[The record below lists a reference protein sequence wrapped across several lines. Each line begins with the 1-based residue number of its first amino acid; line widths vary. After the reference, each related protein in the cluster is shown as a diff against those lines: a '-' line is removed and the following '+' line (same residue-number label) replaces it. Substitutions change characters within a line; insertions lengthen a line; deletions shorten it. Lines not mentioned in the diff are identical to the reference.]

1 MKVGDGFAATTG
13 LFRGFDMHISHIAAP
28 VTSKPYADVTG
39 VILAGG
45 RSRRMGQDK
54 ATLEVA
60 GATLFDRTLTMLCG
74 LFPRVLIAGDRPDL
88 TRPEVPCVPDIY
100 PGSALGGIHGALSA
114 ASTPWIFVVPCDLA
128 YPDPELVRFILG
140 HRDGCDIVL
149 PRTPSGLEPVFALY
163 HRNCLPAMEEML
175 ARGDYRIYD
184 FYDQVHVCYLDA
196 AILPAGWQRA
206 LLNLNTPEDLR
217 RMDKEA
223 P

>member
-1 MKVGDGFAATTG
+1 
-13 LFRGFDMHISHIAAP
+13 MHISHIVAP
-28 VTSKPYADVTG
+28 VTAKPYTDVTG

-60 GATLFDRTLTMLCG
+60 GTTLFARTLAMLRG
-74 LFPRVLIAGDRPDL
+74 LFPCVLIAGDRPDL
-88 TRPEVPCVPDIY
+88 ARAEVPCVPDIY
-100 PGSALGGIHGALSA
+100 PGSALGGIHGGLA
-114 ASTPWIFVVPCDLA
+114 AATTPWIFVAPCDLA
-128 YPDPELVRFILG
+128 YPDPELARFILG
-140 HRDGCDIVL
+140 HRDGYDVVV
-149 PRTPSGLEPVFALY
+149 PRTPGGFEPVFALY
-163 HRNCLPAMEEML
+163 HRNCLPAMEAML

-184 FYDQVHVCYLDA
+184 FYEQMQVRYLA
-196 AILPAGWQRA
+196 AEELPPGWERS

>member
-1 MKVGDGFAATTG
+1 
-13 LFRGFDMHISHIAAP
+13 MHISHTATTEMKE
-28 VTSKPYADVTG
+28 VYADVTG

-60 GATLFDRTLTMLCG
+60 GATLFDRTLAMLHGFFSCI
-74 LFPRVLIAGDRPDL
+74 LIAGDRPDL
-88 TRPEVPCVPDIY
+88 AQPEVPCVPDIY
-100 PGSALGGIHGALSA
+100 PGSALGGIHGGLSA
-114 ASTPWIFVVPCDLA
+114 AATPWIFVAPCDLA
-128 YPDPELVRFILG
+128 FPDPELVRFILG

-149 PRTPSGLEPVFALY
+149 PRTPGGLEPVFALY
-163 HRNCLPAMEEML
+163 HKNCLPAMQEML

-184 FYDQVHVCYLDA
+184 FYDQVRVRYLDA
-196 AILPAGWQRA
+196 ETLPVDWQRA

-217 RMDKEA
+217 RMNKEA

>member
-1 MKVGDGFAATTG
+1 
-13 LFRGFDMHISHIAAP
+13 MHISHIAAAEL
-28 VTSKPYADVTG
+28 TKTYADVTG

-45 RSRRMGQDK
+45 RSRRMGRDK

-60 GATLFDRTLTMLCG
+60 GATLFDRTLTMLRR
-74 LFPRVLIAGDRPDL
+74 LFPCILIAGDRPDL
-88 TRPEVPCVPDIY
+88 VRPEVPCVPDIY
-100 PGSALGGIHGALSA
+100 PGSALGGIHGALTA
-114 ASTPWIFVVPCDLA
+114 ATTPWIFVAPCDLA
-128 YPDPELVRFILG
+128 FPDPDLVRFILG

-149 PRTPSGLEPVFALY
+149 PRTPDGLEPVFALY

-184 FYDQVHVCYLDA
+184 FYDQVRVRYLDA
-196 AILPAGWQRA
+196 ATLPVGWQRA